1 MAGGKRGR
9 PSKGDRTMLWAR
21 VPTEVADAVKAEAS
35 RRGLPYG
42 DVAAEILSAHYGKD
56 YAPTRTS
63 RDQEALELSA

>member
-9 PSKGDRTMLWAR
+9 PSKGDRTVLWAR
-21 VPTEVADAVKAEAS
+21 VPTEVADEVKAEAA

-42 DVAAEILSAHYGKD
+42 DVAAEILSAHYGQD
-56 YAPTRTS
+56 YGPTRLS